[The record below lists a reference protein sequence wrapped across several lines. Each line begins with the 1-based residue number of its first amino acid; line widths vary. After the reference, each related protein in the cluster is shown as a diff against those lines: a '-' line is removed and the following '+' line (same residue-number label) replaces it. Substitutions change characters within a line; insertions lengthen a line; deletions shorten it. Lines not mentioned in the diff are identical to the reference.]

1 MAEER
6 PIDPEEFATFIE
18 RISTASDHPMPG
30 ELVFIFMN
38 CLARVVSEL
47 PSPDS
52 PESHPQWFLERL
64 EGWLDYTYSQLG
76 TVASTQESALTLVHN
91 LTTTVEWFQ
100 SRSA

>member
-6 PIDPEEFATFIE
+6 PTNPEEFATFIE
-18 RISTASDHPMPG
+18 RLSIARDHPMPG
-30 ELVFIFMN
+30 ELMFIFMN

-64 EGWLDYTYSQLG
+64 EGWLDYIYSQLG
-76 TVASTQESALTLVHN
+76 IVASTQESALNLVHN
-91 LTTTVEWFQ
+91 LRTTVEWLQ
-100 SRSA
+100 SRPA